1 MAVKSDN
8 LDFNRGVSFVVFF
21 KDLNDEPVKT
31 IENILCGMAG
41 VPEIEFEIVLVRD
54 GGHRNI
60 LVESFLSEFNSSGTI
75 KFLEINETCGV
86 SKVLD
91 KAVELAAFSHIAIAP
106 GNNPFTVESY
116 TAVVQNFELFDA
128 VLGYR
133 KNLAKARPYPKVIA
147 SRCLLLL
154 VKFIFRPR
162 FDLVKDLH
170 GLNLYRTEHVARL
183 ARFGHGHGIQISL
196 IVPVSFS
203 GGAISQVQVSNNL
216 MRNSL
221 RIKVLKFPSFK
232 QVLNVFRDLI
242 RLRRTYS

>member
-1 MAVKSDN
+1 MAVKNDN

-21 KDLNDEPVKT
+21 KDLNDDPVKT
-31 IENILCGMAG
+31 IDNILCGMAG
-41 VPEIEFEIVLVRD
+41 VPEVDFEIVLVRD

-91 KAVELAAFSHIAIAP
+91 KAVESAAFSHIAICP
-106 GNNPFTVESY
+106 GNNPFTIESY

-154 VKFIFRPR
+154 VKFIYGPR
-162 FDLVKDLH
+162 FDFVKDLH
-170 GLNLYRTEHVARL
+170 GLNLYRREHVARL

-196 IVPVSFS
+196 IIPIYFL
-203 GGAISQVQVSNNL
+203 GGAISQVPVFNNL
-216 MRNSL
+216 ILDARQ
-221 RIKVLKFPSFK
+221 KKYLKFPNFK
-232 QVLNVFRDLI
+232 QVLNVLRDLI
-242 RLRRTYS
+242 RLRRIYS

>member
-1 MAVKSDN
+1 MAFVKGN
-8 LDFNRGVSFVVFF
+8 LDSNKGVSFIVFF
-21 KDLNDEPVKT
+21 KDLNAEPVKT
-31 IENILCGMAG
+31 VDSILLGMSKAQE
-41 VPEIEFEIVLVRD
+41 VDFEIILVRD
-54 GGHRNI
+54 GGKRNV
-60 LVESFLSEFNSSGTI
+60 LVERYLSEFNSSGKI

-91 KAVELAAFSHIAIAP
+91 KAVELVAFSHIAIAP

-133 KNLAKARPYPKVIA
+133 KNLAKARPYPKLIA

-154 VKFIFRPR
+154 FKFIFKPR

-196 IVPVSFS
+196 IAPIYFS
-203 GGAISQVQVSNNL
+203 CGAISQVPVFNNL
-216 MRNSL
+216 TLDAR
-221 RIKVLKFPSFK
+221 RKKILKFPSFK
-232 QVLNVFRDLI
+232 QVLNVLRDLI
-242 RLRRTYS
+242 RLRRFYL